1 MHNAS
6 HLPLWH
12 GGRQKPKVIDVGTQ
26 LHEILRL
33 VHFFRES
40 LWCSELRLNIS
51 PAEFSRVQPSSARF
65 SRVQPSSAE
74 FSQKPGFE
82 FGRVRPSSKKFQVA
96 SRFVLGTRINKQLQ
110 AQALSVMK
118 FQILLAALIAPAGG
132 LCVVC
137 RQPTNNNKNRSKA
150 L

>member
-51 PAEFSRVQPSSARF
+51 PAEFSQVQPSSTEF
-65 SRVQPSSAE
+65 SRVRPSSAE
-74 FSQKPGFE
+74 FSRVRPSTAEFTRKLVFE
-82 FGRVRPSSKKFQVA
+82 FGRVRPSSLKFYTA
-96 SRFVLGTRINKQLQ
+96 SRFVLGTRIKKQLQ
-110 AQALSVMK
+110 AQALSVKMQNFCK
-118 FQILLAALIAPAGG
+118 I
-132 LCVVC
+132 
-137 RQPTNNNKNRSKA
+137 
-150 L
+150 

>member
-1 MHNAS
+1 MYVRISVDGVHNAS

-12 GGRQKPKVIDVGTQ
+12 GGRQEPKVIDVGTQ

-96 SRFVLGTRINKQLQ
+96 SRFVLGTRINEQTSS
-110 AQALSVMK
+110 ASALRDDKIVTT
-118 FQILLAALIAPAGG
+118 FLLKLSDLSGTK
-132 LCVVC
+132 V
-137 RQPTNNNKNRSKA
+137 
-150 L
+150 